1 MFGKHKSDMGI
12 FREISVL
19 FRSTINL
26 AGHIDTEAAE
36 RSIRNNIFFRGPN
49 AWILAIAII
58 IASVGLNVNAIPVV
72 IGAMLISPLMGP
84 IFGLGL
90 GLGVSDVQLMKASG
104 KNLLVMVIISL
115 TASFLYFVITPLS
128 LTNPTELLARTNP
141 TIYDVLIALFGGFAG
156 ILEQSRKEKGT
167 VFAGVAIATAL
178 MPPLC
183 TAGFGLASGNIGYFF
198 GALYLFFI
206 NCLFIMLATYLS
218 VKYLKFR
225 QTEFVDVASG
235 HKTKRIIT
243 LLVLLFIIPSIWSAV
258 TLIKQNRFEESALA
272 FIEHTKSYGKSI
284 IYDYKID
291 HTDGSKVELFFTGEP
306 LDDNAKQAIC
316 NTAARYDIDQSNIVI
331 NDHTTTGST
340 ENIKLVTDIYDRMD
354 TEISSRDK
362 EISRLKAE
370 LKKQESEQIP
380 YLQLTRE
387 IRANNPTISEVH
399 ITRGEK
405 IMAEMSDS
413 TAQTTIVMVRTNG
426 MFDHDAHQKLENWL
440 KIRLDEEEL
449 TLITQP
455 TNK

>member
-1 MFGKHKSDMGI
+1 MGI
-12 FREISVL
+12 LKDLGTL
-19 FRSTINL
+19 FRTSINL
-26 AGHIDTEAAE
+26 TGYIDTEAAE
-36 RSIRNNIFFRGPN
+36 KHIRNNIYFRGPN

-58 IASVGLNVNAIPVV
+58 IASIGLNINSIPMVF
-72 IGAMLISPLMGP
+72 GAMLISPLMGP
-84 IFGLGL
+84 ILGIGL
-90 GLGVSDVQLMKASG
+90 GLGVSDVRLMKLSG
-104 KNLLVMVIISL
+104 KNLLVMVIISI
-115 TASFLYFVITPLS
+115 TASLLYFLITPLS
-128 LTNPTELLARTNP
+128 LSNPTELLSRTNP
-141 TIYDVLIALFGGFAG
+141 TIYDVLVAVLGGFAG
-156 ILEQSRKEKGT
+156 ILELCHKKQGGMVLT
-167 VFAGVAIATAL
+167 GVCIATAL

-183 TAGFGLASGNIGYFF
+183 TVGYGIVCGNIAYII

-206 NCLFIMLATYLS
+206 NCLFIMLAAYLS

-225 QTEFVDVASG
+225 QTTFKDKATG
-235 HKTKRIIT
+235 RRTKRVIT
-243 LLVLLFIIPSIWSAV
+243 FLVVLSIVPSIWSAV
-258 TLIKQNRFEESALA
+258 ILIQQQNFEMNATA
-272 FIEHTKSYGKSI
+272 FVKHSKSYGKSI

-291 HTDGSKVELFFTGEP
+291 HNDGSTLELAFVGES
-306 LDDNAKQAIC
+306 LDEDTKKLIYETAERYNIKRDNIIL
-316 NTAARYDIDQSNIVI
+316 TE
-331 NDHTTTGST
+331 HTTK
-340 ENIKLVTDIYDRMD
+340 ERVEEIEMVKDIYDRMD

-370 LKKQESEQIP
+370 LEKQESEQIP

-413 TAQTTIVMVRTNG
+413 TAQTTIVMVRTNAKFG
-426 MFDHDAHQKLENWL
+426 HDAHQKLENWL